1 MGLAENMQPIHASI
15 LFFGQMKKWTKCSN
29 VPKAVVVVQYWS
41 KIIAV
46 DRFSVEKGEF
56 SRNEL

>member
-1 MGLAENMQPIHASI
+1 MHQ
-15 LFFGQMKKWTKCSN
+15 C
-29 VPKAVVVVQYWS
+29 VPKAVVVQYWS